1 MKCLRWKKAINVKKC
16 LNIESDV
23 TFSEDSPSYAIEPK
37 NNVSMRYLILAVLA
51 LSIGTVSVS
60 AQNYGK
66 DVRKIERKA
75 KKLARQAG
83 RLGNKGGDYA
93 AICATAADIERSA
106 RQVGYQADRMGR
118 KSADRTIHI
127 TARDA
132 QRISRDC
139 KEMVD
144 NILESL
150 SCCTDGSY
158 RPQVRLDNKNF
169 SADLKHE
176 IAALP
181 GDTRRKIRR
190 ELKKLPS
197 EVRNITVIRTME
209 DILSHPK
216 KYRLN

>member
-1 MKCLRWKKAINVKKC
+1 
-16 LNIESDV
+16 
-23 TFSEDSPSYAIEPK
+23 
-37 NNVSMRYLILAVLA
+37 MRYLILAVLA

-75 KKLARQAG
+75 KKLARQA
-83 RLGNKGGDYA
+83 
-93 AICATAADIERSA
+93 E
-106 RQVGYQADRMGR
+106 RMGR

-127 TARDA
+127 TTRDA
-132 QRISRDC
+132 QQISRDC

-197 EVRNITVIRTME
+197 EVRNIAVIKTME
-209 DILSHPK
+209 DILSHPR
-216 KYRLN
+216 KYRLD